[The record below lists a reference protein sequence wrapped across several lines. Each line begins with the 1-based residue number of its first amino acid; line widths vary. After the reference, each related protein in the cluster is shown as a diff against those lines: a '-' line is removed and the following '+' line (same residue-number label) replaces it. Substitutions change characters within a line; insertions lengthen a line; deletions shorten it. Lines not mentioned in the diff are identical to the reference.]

1 MAKTVSIRLEQPKY
15 RLFSK
20 FAKMQN
26 RSLSNFIE
34 TATLRYIEEQ
44 EEVDDFEMEEI
55 RNNKELN
62 RSIRRGLKDAK
73 LKRGR
78 FVD

>member
-15 RLFSK
+15 RLFTK
-20 FAKMQN
+20 FAKLQN

-44 EEVDDFEMEEI
+44 EELDDFEMDEI
-55 RNNKELN
+55 RGNAELN
-62 RSIRRGLKDAK
+62 RSISRGLKDAK
-73 LKRGR
+73 AKRGR
-78 FVD
+78 FAD